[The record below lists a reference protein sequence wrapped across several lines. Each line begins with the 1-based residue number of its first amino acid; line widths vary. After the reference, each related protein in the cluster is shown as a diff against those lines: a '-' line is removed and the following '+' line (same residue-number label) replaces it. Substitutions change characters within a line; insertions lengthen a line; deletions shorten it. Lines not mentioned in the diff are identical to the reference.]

1 MINIGKRYN
10 CFPGTFRKV
19 MFAKFL
25 DMGQNHHC
33 KFTAR
38 ALVFGREKILDCDGR
53 ISVCGLASQIDVKVK

>member
-1 MINIGKRYN
+1 
-10 CFPGTFRKV
+10 